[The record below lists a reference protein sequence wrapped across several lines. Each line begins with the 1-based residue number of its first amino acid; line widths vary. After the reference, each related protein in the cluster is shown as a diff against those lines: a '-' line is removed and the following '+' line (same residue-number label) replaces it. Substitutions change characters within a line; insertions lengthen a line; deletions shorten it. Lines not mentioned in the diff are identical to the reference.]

1 MQRQRGLTLL
11 ELLVVLA
18 IIAISSAGVALAMR
32 DNAQSQL
39 EREAQRLIAKLEAA
53 RVQSRAQGLPLVWR
67 ATGSG
72 FVIET
77 PVVGSGFVAQ
87 SEDWLSADISIGMS
101 AGMKDHHAGAR
112 TDHSSCHHYSQ
123 QSKRPKFGRQTNE
136 SAHRHRWPST
146 VPSASMSL
154 CCLLRT

>member
-18 IIAISSAGVALAMR
+18 IIAISSAGVAIAMR
-32 DNAQSQL
+32 DNAQTQL

-67 ATGSG
+67 ATASG

-77 PVVGSGFVAQ
+77 PVAGSGFVAQ
-87 SEDWLSADISIGMS
+87 SEDWLSADVSIGIS
-101 AGMKDHHAGAR
+101 ADIKSITLGPEPIIPPATITLSKASGQSSGAKPMNLR
-112 TDHSSCHHYSQ
+112 IGTDGLQPFH
-123 QSKRPKFGRQTNE
+123 
-136 SAHRHRWPST
+136 
-146 VPSASMSL
+146 
-154 CCLLRT
+154 LLP

>member
-32 DNAQSQL
+32 DNAQNQL
-39 EREAQRLIAKLEAA
+39 ERDAQRLIAKLEAA

-67 ATGSG
+67 ATNSG
-72 FVIET
+72 FIIET

-87 SEDWLSADISIGMS
+87 RDDWLSAGMS
-101 AGMKDHHAGAR
+101 ADMKTITLGPEPIIPPATITLSNSNVQTSDAKLMQLRIR
-112 TDHSSCHHYSQ
+112 TDGLQ
-123 QSKRPKFGRQTNE
+123 PF
-136 SAHRHRWPST
+136 HRLP
-146 VPSASMSL
+146 
-154 CCLLRT
+154 

>member
-32 DNAQSQL
+32 DNAQTLL

-53 RVQSRAQGLPLVWR
+53 RAQSRAQGVPIVWR
-67 ATGSG
+67 ATVSG

-77 PVVGSGFVAQ
+77 PLVGADFAPQ
-87 SEDWLSADISIGMS
+87 SEDWLSVDISADVQAIALGPEPIIAPATITLSKASSQTSDAKPMRVRIS
-101 AGMKDHHAGAR
+101 
-112 TDHSSCHHYSQ
+112 TDGLQ
-123 QSKRPKFGRQTNE
+123 PF
-136 SAHRHRWPST
+136 HRLP
-146 VPSASMSL
+146 
-154 CCLLRT
+154 

>member
-32 DNAQSQL
+32 DNAQTQL

-53 RVQSRAQGLPLVWR
+53 RVQSRSQGLPIVLR
-67 ATGSG
+67 ATDSG

-77 PVVGSGFVAQ
+77 PMVGSGFVAQ

-101 AGMKDHHAGAR
+101 AGIKTITLGPEPIIPPATITFSKASGQSSGAKPMNLR
-112 TDHSSCHHYSQ
+112 IGTDGLQ
-123 QSKRPKFGRQTNE
+123 PF
-136 SAHRHRWPST
+136 HRLP
-146 VPSASMSL
+146 
-154 CCLLRT
+154 

>member
-1 MQRQRGLTLL
+1 MLRQRGLTLL

-32 DNAQSQL
+32 DNSQTQL

-67 ATGSG
+67 ATASG

-77 PVVGSGFVAQ
+77 PVVGSSFVAQ
-87 SEDWLSADISIGMS
+87 SDWLSADISIGIS
-101 AGMKDHHAGAR
+101 AGIKTITLGPEPIIPPATITLSKASGQSSGAKPMNLR
-112 TDHSSCHHYSQ
+112 IGTDGLQ
-123 QSKRPKFGRQTNE
+123 PF
-136 SAHRHRWPST
+136 HRLP
-146 VPSASMSL
+146 
-154 CCLLRT
+154 

>member
-32 DNAQSQL
+32 DNAQTQL

-67 ATGSG
+67 ATASG

-77 PVVGSGFVAQ
+77 PLVGSSFEAQ
-87 SEDWLSADISIGMS
+87 SEDWLSADMSIGIS
-101 AGMKDHHAGAR
+101 AGIKTITLGPEPIIPPATITLSKASGQSSGAKPMNLR
-112 TDHSSCHHYSQ
+112 IGTDGLQ
-123 QSKRPKFGRQTNE
+123 PF
-136 SAHRHRWPST
+136 HRLP
-146 VPSASMSL
+146 
-154 CCLLRT
+154 